1 MSRSCKI
8 SANSPSSWKHCLIST
23 RRLRLPNTRAVS
35 ARTNDLKFKLK
46 IQCIQSTK
54 EITENSIYNLSLL
67 LVAAC
72 FYLQKKIHVKKG
84 DFDLV
89 DAKSFS
95 IFCKLLFDEPMDKMK
110 DCSKLQEWAAR
121 CFHTLIDLM
130 RKPRDAMVACKF
142 QAMCP
147 QYFHTEL
154 KMYPLPDWCLH

>member
-1 MSRSCKI
+1 M
-8 SANSPSSWKHCLIST
+8 
-23 RRLRLPNTRAVS
+23 
-35 ARTNDLKFKLK
+35 KFKFK
-46 IQCIQSTK
+46 IQCIQFTK
-54 EITENSIYNLSLL
+54 EIIDNCSIYNLSLL

-110 DCSKLQEWAAR
+110 DCSKLQEWATR

-130 RKPRDAMVACKF
+130 RKPRDAVVACKF
-142 QAMCP
+142 PAMCP

-154 KMYPLPDWCLH
+154 KMYRLPD